1 MVKIKNDSYILACRL
16 LPLLIGVNS
25 AHVTP
30 LYIHVL
36 ESQWFFFF
44 NFINKMKDLLPEIQL
59 MSEWELVLLIAVL
72 ELNEAN
78 LKTKK

>member
-1 MVKIKNDSYILACRL
+1 
-16 LPLLIGVNS
+16 
-25 AHVTP
+25 
-30 LYIHVL
+30 
-36 ESQWFFFF
+36 
-44 NFINKMKDLLPEIQL
+44 MKDLLPEIQL